1 MKIGLVLPNVPA
13 YSETFF
19 NNKIK
24 GLQNHGYTILLFVNS
39 NSDNTN
45 IKNIKVAP
53 NLSRNKIFTILV
65 SFKSFLQC
73 VFFHFLPTK
82 KLFLLNKKDN
92 FSFIANIKNI
102 ISNSHIL
109 SQKVDWLHFG
119 FGTMALQ
126 RENVAQAIGAK
137 MAVSFR
143 GFDIAIYPIKNVN
156 CYNTVWKKV
165 NKIHVISDDIKDLV
179 IKNGYIEN
187 NKIVKITPAIDIKLF
202 KSENKF
208 ERQIFQIITISRL
221 HWKKGLEYTLQALSI
236 LKQKN
241 INFHYTI
248 IGNGN
253 EKERLQFAVYQLGL
267 IHNVTFAG
275 RLSSEEIKTEL
286 EKANLYIQY
295 SIQEGFCNA
304 VLEAQAMGK
313 ICIVS
318 DAEGLT
324 ENVINNQTGF
334 VVEKRKPLHLANK
347 IMEVLNMPEFDKNKI
362 SSQAISRVKNQFN
375 IENQIEQFITFYTK

>member
-248 IGNGN
+248 IGDGA

-267 IHNVTFAG
+267 IDNVTFAG